1 METFIPLSHEPLYPM
16 HPHFTKRRAI
26 FTVVLLNLT
35 VLAMHQEVTVKGV
48 VILTMASV
56 GILWV
61 MPQMKEGA

>member
-1 METFIPLSHEPLYPM
+1 M